1 MELGEVMS
9 FPELR
14 QQRKPHASN
23 LVGTALQTQLVPKQQ
38 LKSGKAAEQLVS
50 WSRSFVPSALW
61 KRDHG
66 DMEKTTS
73 AWQKWAHKTARTQEC
88 CRPSFPQTKPRAGQ
102 SWASSSPPG
111 LLPGSWWPLK
121 WPLYVPGWSH
131 PTPTHLGQT
140 SIREKQSRLSW
151 MRASDRPI
159 YHAACDISEHPFITV
174 L

>member
-50 WSRSFVPSALW
+50 WSRSG
-61 KRDHG
+61 KG
-66 DMEKTTS
+66 TMETWRRPRLPGRS
-73 AWQKWAHKTARTQEC
+73 GAHKTARTQEC

-140 SIREKQSRLSW
+140 SIGKKQSRLSW